1 MATIKAVLVS
11 LFILSALLR
20 KFDHIAQTQLV
31 ETASAVG
38 GCRKANSAWRLAF
51 RRSWRSGVAIV
62 MAQSGFT

>member
-20 KFDHIAQTQLV
+20 EFHHSAQARLV
-31 ETASAVG
+31 ETASAVR
-38 GCRKANSAWRLAF
+38 GCRKANSVWRLVF
-51 RRSWRSGVAIV
+51 CRSWRSGAAIV